1 MDLNIARKE
10 QRTANTGFASGG
22 LTCKLGALCS
32 ETLPNAKPENVSSKH
47 LATPNNNSNM
57 DIEYSFDKRPTA
69 DQIIELYD
77 NAGLPRP
84 TYDKE
89 RIQKMYDNSNLI
101 VTAWDND
108 LLVGVSRSITDWV
121 WACYLSDLAVRDDYK
136 KEGIGKQL
144 INLTKE
150 KVGDQSMV
158 LLLSVPTAME
168 YYPKVGFKKQE
179 SSFIID
185 RAEWKLTQ

>member
-1 MDLNIARKE
+1 
-10 QRTANTGFASGG
+10 
-22 LTCKLGALCS
+22 
-32 ETLPNAKPENVSSKH
+32 
-47 LATPNNNSNM
+47 M

-69 DQIIELYD
+69 EQVIELYA

-84 TYDKE
+84 THDRE
-89 RIQKMYDNSNLI
+89 RIQKMFDNSNLI
-101 VTAWDND
+101 VTAWDGD
-108 LLVGVSRSITDWV
+108 LFVGVSRSITDWV
-121 WACYLSDLAVRDDYK
+121 WACYLADLAVRHEYR
-136 KEGIGKQL
+136 KEGIGRQL

-158 LLLSVPTAME
+158 LLLSVPTAMG

-185 RAEWKLTQ
+185 RAEWRQIQ

>member
-1 MDLNIARKE
+1 MN
-10 QRTANTGFASGG
+10 
-22 LTCKLGALCS
+22 
-32 ETLPNAKPENVSSKH
+32 
-47 LATPNNNSNM
+47 
-57 DIEYSFDKRPTA
+57 IEYSDKKRPTV
-69 DQIIELYD
+69 DQVIELYD

-84 TYDKE
+84 THDRKRMQQMFE
-89 RIQKMYDNSNLI
+89 NSNLI
-101 VTAWDND
+101 VTAWDNE

-121 WACYLSDLAVRDDYK
+121 WACYLSDLAVREEYK
-136 KEGIGKQL
+136 KMGIGRKL
-144 INLTKE
+144 ISLTKE

-185 RAEWKLTQ
+185 REQ